1 MSIQT
6 RSFHFANLVYFLIE
20 LMVMNRKIFL
30 SIITFF
36 IFASI
41 LMACS
46 SGSEGT
52 PTDEG
57 KLNVVATT
65 SIIGD
70 VVRNIGGEDIH
81 LTVLIPAGSDPHSFE
96 PSPQQI
102 AALSDADIVFVNGFD
117 LEQTLLPILE
127 STVSKDK
134 IVAVS
139 EGVEPIAF
147 AGEEGHAGEGEGEH
161 RYDPHTWMDPN
172 NVIIWTENIE
182 RALSAAD
189 PAHADAYHARAEAY
203 RQQLRELDAW
213 IRAQIE
219 PLLPLKIVTDHKVF
233 GYFARRYGIEQVGA
247 IIPAYSSMAQP
258 SAQELAQLEDAIR
271 NLGVDAV
278 LVGNTVNPQLAKQ
291 VAEDTGVRLIPI
303 FTGSLSGPDGPAP
316 TYIDFMRYDVNAI
329 VQAASSK

>member
-1 MSIQT
+1 MS
-6 RSFHFANLVYFLIE
+6 RKLI
-20 LMVMNRKIFL
+20 LL
-30 SIITFF
+30 LL
-36 IFASI
+36 I
-41 LMACS
+41 LILISLTACS
-46 SGSEGT
+46 PGGEAAPAAS
-52 PTDEG
+52 DG
-57 KLNVVATT
+57 KINVVATT

-70 VVRNIGGEDIH
+70 VVQQIGGDDIH

-127 STVSKDK
+127 SSVSNDK

-139 EGVEPIAF
+139 DGIEPLVFNIQDEHAD
-147 AGEEGHAGEGEGEH
+147 AGGQ

-172 NVIIWTENIE
+172 NVIIWTQNIE
-182 RALSAAD
+182 DALSRVD
-189 PAHADAYHARAEAY
+189 PDHEDAYHQRAEDY
-203 RQQLRELDAW
+203 REQLQALDEW
-213 IRAQIE
+213 IQAQIT
-219 PLLPLKIVTDHKVF
+219 PLLPLKVVTDHKVF

-271 NLGVDAV
+271 KLGVKAV

-291 VAEDTGVRLIPI
+291 VAEDTGVKLIPI
-303 FTGSLSGPDGPAP
+303 YTGSLSGPDGPAS
-316 TYIDFMRYDVNAI
+316 TYLDFMRYDVKAI
-329 VQAASSK
+329 VEAAQSS

>member
-1 MSIQT
+1 ML
-6 RSFHFANLVYFLIE
+6 RKPLLI
-20 LMVMNRKIFL
+20 L
-30 SIITFF
+30 
-36 IFASI
+36 IFAFI
-41 LMACS
+41 LAACS
-46 SGSEGT
+46 SGGETAVT
-52 PTDEG
+52 PADG
-57 KLNVVATT
+57 KLRVVATT

-70 VVRNIGGEDIH
+70 VVQNIGDGDIA

-102 AALSDADIVFVNGFD
+102 AALSDADIIFVNGFD

-127 STVSKDK
+127 SSAPTDK
-134 IVAVS
+134 IVVVS
-139 EGVEPIAF
+139 DGVAPIAF
-147 AGEEGHAGEGEGEH
+147 AGDDDHAGEDGG
-161 RYDPHTWMDPN
+161 RVDPHVWMDPN

-182 RALSAAD
+182 RALSQAD

-219 PLLPLKIVTDHKVF
+219 PLLPLKVVTDHKVF

-271 NLGVDAV
+271 NLGVKAV

-291 VAEDTGVRLIPI
+291 VAEDTGVKLIPI
-303 FTGSLSGPDGPAP
+303 YTGSLSGPDGPAS
-316 TYIDFMRYDVNAI
+316 TYIDFMRYNVNAI
-329 VQAASSK
+329 IQAAQ